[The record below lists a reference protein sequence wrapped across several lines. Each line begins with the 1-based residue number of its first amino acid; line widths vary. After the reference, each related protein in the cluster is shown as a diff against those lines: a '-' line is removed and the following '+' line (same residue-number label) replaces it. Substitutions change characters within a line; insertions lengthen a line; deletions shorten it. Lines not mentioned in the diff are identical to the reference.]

1 MKVFQ
6 NYIVTKAQAG
16 LTVEILLKQELHYSG
31 RKLQK
36 LTRLKGLFLNRRPVF
51 LQKKVKENDILRIL
65 VSADDDY
72 GVTPE
77 TGAIAICYEDEQ
89 LFVLNKPPRQLVHPT
104 SWTTSG
110 TLSNYLAG
118 HLQAQGL
125 VAAIRPVHRLDRDT
139 SGCILFAKND
149 QAQHQLELQLK
160 CGTLKRIYTV
170 LVQGIMEPS
179 SGIIDAPIG
188 EHPDRPNRRIVSE
201 HGERAVTH
209 YQTLETMPS
218 GGASL
223 LEVQLETGRTHQI
236 RVHLAHLGHPV
247 LGDAMYG
254 TPSTIIDRQ
263 ALHASAIT
271 FHDLKSGKELTVTA
285 PLPADMEKAIERLRT
300 NAHPNKK
307 ATP

>member
-6 NYIVTKAQAG
+6 NYIVTKEQVG
-16 LTVEILLKQELHYSG
+16 LTVEMLLKQELHYSG

-51 LQKKVKENDILRIL
+51 LQKKVKENDTLRVL
-65 VSADDDY
+65 LSCDDDY

-77 TGAIAICYEDEQ
+77 SSDISICYEDDQ

-104 SWTTSG
+104 SWTTIG

-118 HLQAQGL
+118 HLQKQGII
-125 VAAIRPVHRLDRDT
+125 AAIRPVHRLDRDT

-160 CGTLKRIYTV
+160 SGTLKRIYTV
-170 LVQGIMEPS
+170 LVEGIMEPA
-179 SGIIDAPIG
+179 SGIIDAPVG

-201 HGERAVTH
+201 QGERAVTH
-209 YQTLETMPS
+209 YKTLETMP
-218 GGASL
+218 GGTSI

-236 RVHLAHLGHPV
+236 RVHFAHLGHPV
-247 LGDAMYG
+247 LGDVMYG
-254 TPSTIIDRQ
+254 NPSVIISRQ

-271 FHDLKSGKELTVTA
+271 FHELKSGKEITVTA
-285 PLPADMEKAIERLRT
+285 PLPTDMAEAIKHFRT
-300 NAHPNKK
+300 NAQPNKK